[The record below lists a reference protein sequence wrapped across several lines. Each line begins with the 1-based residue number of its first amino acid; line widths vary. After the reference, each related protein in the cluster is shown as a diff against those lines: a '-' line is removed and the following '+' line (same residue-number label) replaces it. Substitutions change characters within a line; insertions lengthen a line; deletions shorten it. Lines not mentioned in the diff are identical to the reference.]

1 MARLYSDTE
10 IAALLARAAERQ
22 RAAPADGPVSGLT
35 LDEIERLAAEA
46 GLDPAHVRAAANE
59 LSVRAPAAASSPGVR
74 VLERWID
81 VPFSDV
87 AWEEAVTALRA
98 RHPGTNWAQYTAMG
112 TLAPGGD
119 LSRVG
124 AAHEWRHVAWTGA
137 TTTLTASPRGAR
149 TRLRLTVGDSVAW
162 SDRAT
167 AGLYGFTPAV
177 VLGLVA
183 AGVVAKSAVGSF
195 GTAVLAFTVAFVA
208 ALALVAV
215 LAAPAVGRSRRT
227 RAERA
232 AETLD
237 VVAAAFEE
245 AAPYATTAGGA
256 VAPSGRVDFDA
267 AVGDGDRD
275 EVIGSDEVRPR
286 RRESS

>member
-22 RAAPADGPVSGLT
+22 QAAPADGPTSGLT

-46 GLDPAHVRAAANE
+46 GLDPAHVRAAASE
-59 LSVRAPAAASSPGVR
+59 LDTRVPVPMASAGR
-74 VLERWID
+74 RTHERWID

-124 AAHEWRHVAWTGA
+124 AAHEWRHTAWTGA
-137 TTTLTASPRGAR
+137 TTTLTASPRGER
-149 TRLRLTVGDSVAW
+149 TRLRLVSADEVQWG
-162 SDRAT
+162 DRAT
-167 AGLYGFTPAV
+167 AAIYAFSMGVLPALAAAV
-177 VLGLVA
+177 AAKATTGSGWAALLTFVTTLVA
-183 AGVVAKSAVGSF
+183 AVALGATLGASSV
-195 GTAVLAFTVAFVA
+195 
-208 ALALVAV
+208 
-215 LAAPAVGRSRRT
+215 RR
-227 RAERA
+227 RRQARA
-232 AETLD
+232 AYDAQTLD

-245 AAPYATTAGGA
+245 AAPYAPTAVGA
-256 VAPSGRVDFDA
+256 GAPSGRVDFDA
-267 AVGDGDRD
+267 AVGDRAD
-275 EVIGSDEVRPR
+275 EDAADEVRSR